1 MTPLFQLSLGEPA
14 HKNQES
20 LKKAISSLLVSESRN
35 ELIVVNED
43 FLISHYNVDQLTSLS
58 ESAYK
63 IKSKNTDEGN
73 EIFFKNFKP
82 SKLVIGHFGEVLDL
96 INVNVSSTVTPDP
109 ESDSPSFKVAVVS
122 NSPQIRTIDN
132 FGNTNIYDGHTDI
145 ILAADV
151 SPCG

>member
-1 MTPLFQLSLGEPA
+1 MTPLFQISLGEQNQKK
-14 HKNQES
+14 HENIKN
-20 LKKAISSLLVSESRN
+20 AISHLFYSEKRDELLV
-35 ELIVVNED
+35 INED
-43 FLISHYNVDQLTSLS
+43 YLISHYSLNQLVSLS
-58 ESAYK
+58 ESAYN
-63 IKSKNTDEGN
+63 IKLKNSEESN

-82 SKLVIGHFGEVLDL
+82 NKLVIGHFGEILDL
-96 INVNVSSTVTPDP
+96 INVNISSDKIQHEEPN
-109 ESDSPSFKVAVVS
+109 FKVAIVS